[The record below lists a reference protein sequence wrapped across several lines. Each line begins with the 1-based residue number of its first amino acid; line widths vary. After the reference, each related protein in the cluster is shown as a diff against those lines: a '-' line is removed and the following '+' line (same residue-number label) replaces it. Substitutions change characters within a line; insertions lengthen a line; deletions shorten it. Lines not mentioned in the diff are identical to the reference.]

1 MKVAIASFEFEGN
14 TLSALLHRRED
25 FARKVLAEGVAVT
38 PAIEGHDLAITG
50 GLETLRAAGCDVH
63 PVLVAHGG
71 SGGRVEGAF
80 YRDIRDRI
88 VAGIAALAPLDG
100 VFLALH
106 GAMICEGE
114 NDPEGEILSLLRE
127 ALGPDVPIAASL
139 DLHAHV
145 TPRMAR
151 AATILVGYETYPHV
165 DAHGTGMRA
174 ARLLLD
180 TMSGK
185 VRPVMRLKRLDALLS
200 VAGGATSGEMPMA
213 RLRASARRAE
223 QEGRV
228 LSASYFPVQPWL
240 DIPDLGIAGLAITD
254 GDSAAAEQM
263 ADEILREMW
272 DRRREFEI
280 PLLTPDAAVQR
291 ALSHP
296 ARRVLISDAPDCVGG
311 GAPGDAPAV
320 LAALLRHAT
329 QVPAAVLVV
338 DPPAAAA
345 ARAAGVGAVLRTR
358 IGATLDPRFHPPVEV
373 EAVVESLHDGRFV
386 YGGGISAGTP
396 GNMGDTAV
404 LRVGELR
411 IVVPTYATYEYAD
424 EQYRAAGI
432 DLGSCRIVVL
442 KNPMNFRTLLD
453 DETDWLMVSGAG
465 PTTPSLESI
474 DWQVKQRPF
483 WPCDDLP
490 QPKYLGDHRP

>member
-1 MKVAIASFEFEGN
+1 
-14 TLSALLHRRED
+14 
-25 FARKVLAEGVAVT
+25 VAVT

-114 NDPEGEILSLLRE
+114 NDPEGEILSLLRD

-165 DAHGTGMRA
+165 DAHGTGIRA

-213 RLRASARRAE
+213 RLRASARKAE

-254 GDSAAAEQM
+254 GDSAAAEQV

-272 DRRREFEI
+272 DRRREFEL

-358 IGATLDPRFHPPVEV
+358 IGSTLDPRFHPPVEV

-432 DLGSCRIVVL
+432 DLGSCRIAVL

>member
-14 TLSALLHRRED
+14 TLSSQLHRRED
-25 FARKVLAEGVAVT
+25 FARKVLVEGEAVM
-38 PAIEGHDLAITG
+38 PAIEGRDLAVTG
-50 GLETLRAAGCDVH
+50 GVETLRAAGFAVH

-80 YRDIRDRI
+80 YRDTRDRI

-114 NDPEGEILSLLRE
+114 DDPEGEILSRLRE

-145 TPRMAR
+145 TPRMVR

-165 DAHGTGMRA
+165 DAHGTGVRA
-174 ARLLLD
+174 ARLLVD
-180 TMSGK
+180 TLLGK
-185 VRPVMRLKRLDALLS
+185 VRPVMRLKRLDALLP
-200 VAGGATSGEMPMA
+200 VAGGATDGNMPMA
-213 RLRASARRAE
+213 QLRVAARKAE

-240 DIPDLGIAGLAITD
+240 DIPDLGIAGLAIAD
-254 GDSAAAEQM
+254 NDAAAAEQV
-263 ADEILREMW
+263 ADAIVREMW

-280 PLLTPDAAVQR
+280 PLLAPDAAVQR

-296 ARRVLISDAPDCVGG
+296 ARHVLISDAPDCVGG

-329 QVPAAVLVV
+329 HVPAAVLVV
-338 DPPAAAA
+338 DPPAAAEA
-345 ARAAGVGAVLRTR
+345 KAAGVGAVLRTR
-358 IGATLDPRFHPPVEV
+358 LGSSLDLRFHPPVAV

-386 YGGGISAGTP
+386 YSGGISAGTP

-432 DLGSCRIVVL
+432 DLGSCRIAVL
-442 KNPMNFRTLLD
+442 KNPMNFRTLLND
-453 DETDWLMVSGAG
+453 KTDWLMVSGAG

-490 QPKYLGDHRP
+490 QPTYLGEHCP

>member
-1 MKVAIASFEFEGN
+1 MKVAVASFEFEGN
-14 TLSALLHRRED
+14 TLSLQLHRRED
-25 FARKVLAEGVAVT
+25 FARKVLAEGAAVM
-38 PAIEGHDLAITG
+38 PAIEGRDLAVTG
-50 GLETLRAAGCDVH
+50 GVETLRAADFTIH

-80 YRDIRDRI
+80 YRDVRDRI
-88 VAGIAALAPLDG
+88 LAGIADLAPVDG

-114 NDPEGEILSLLRE
+114 DDPEGEILARLRE
-127 ALGPDVPIAASL
+127 ILGPDVPIAASL

-145 TPRMAR
+145 TPRMVN

-165 DAHGTGMRA
+165 DAHGTGARA
-174 ARLLLD
+174 ARLLVGTLA
-180 TMSGK
+180 GK

-200 VAGGATSGEMPMA
+200 VAGGATSEGMPMA
-213 RLRASARRAE
+213 KLRASARSAE
-223 QEGRV
+223 REGRV

-240 DIPDLGIAGLAITD
+240 DIPDLGVAGLAIAD
-254 GDSAAAEQM
+254 GDAAAAEQV
-263 ADEILREMW
+263 ADALVREMW

-280 PLLTPDAAVQR
+280 PLLTPEAAVQR
-291 ALSHP
+291 ALVHP

-320 LAALLRHAT
+320 LTALLRQAT
-329 QVPAAVLVV
+329 HVPAAVLVV

-345 ARAAGVGAVLRTR
+345 ARRAGVGAMLRTTVGSR
-358 IGATLDPRFHPPVEV
+358 LDPRFHPPAEV

-386 YGGGISAGTP
+386 YTGGISAGTP
-396 GNMGDTAV
+396 GNMGETAV

-411 IVVPTYATYEYAD
+411 IVVPTHATYEYAD
-424 EQYRAAGI
+424 EQYRAVGI
-432 DLGSCRIVVL
+432 DIGSCRIAVL

-453 DETDWLMVSGAG
+453 DETAWLMVSGAG

-474 DWQVKQRPF
+474 DWQVKRRPF

-490 QPKYLGDHRP
+490 QPVYLGEDHR

>member
-14 TLSALLHRRED
+14 TLSNQLHRRED
-25 FARKVLAEGVAVT
+25 FARKVLAEGAAVM
-38 PAIEGHDLAITG
+38 PAIEGRDLAVTG
-50 GLETLRAAGCDVH
+50 GAETLQAAGFNIH

-71 SGGRVEGAF
+71 SGGRVEGAI
-80 YRDIRDRI
+80 YQDIRDRI

-145 TPRMAR
+145 TPRMVR

-165 DAHGTGMRA
+165 DAHGTGVRA
-174 ARLLLD
+174 ARLLVD
-180 TMSGK
+180 TLLGK
-185 VRPVMRLKRLDALLS
+185 VRPVMRLKRLDALLA
-200 VAGGATSGEMPMA
+200 VAGGSTSGDMPMA
-213 RLRASARRAE
+213 MLRVSARKAE

-240 DIPDLGIAGLAITD
+240 DITDLGIAGLAIAD
-254 GDSAAAEQM
+254 GDGEAAERV
-263 ADEILREMW
+263 ADAVVREMW
-272 DRRREFEI
+272 DRRREFEL

-296 ARRVLISDAPDCVGG
+296 KPRVLISDAPDCVGG

-329 QVPAAVLVV
+329 HVPAVVLVV

-345 ARAAGVGAVLRTR
+345 AKAAGVGASLRVEV
-358 IGATLDPRFHPPVEV
+358 GSTLDPRFHPPVAV

-386 YGGGISAGTP
+386 YAGGISAGTP

-404 LRVGELR
+404 LRVGQLR
-411 IVVPTYATYEYAD
+411 IIVPTFATYEYAD
-424 EQYRAAGI
+424 EQYRAVGI
-432 DLGSCRIVVL
+432 DIGSYRIVAL

-453 DETDWLMVSGAG
+453 DRTDWLMVSGAG

-483 WPCDDLP
+483 WPCDDLL
-490 QPKYLGDHRP
+490 QPAYLGEHRP